1 MFYWSAHHILSAR
14 NPDPDILL
22 ELRRPQ
28 GVAKKLY
35 TLVTGWC
42 TYYFLFSCF
51 FFEGNM
57 QGLVFQRK
65 MEIEIC
71 IIFNIRIVLMKGFEA
86 WIETM
91 VIDTT
96 NKWDIMTTG
105 QVDSYHLLGL
115 RLDQSWWILVV
126 STENV
131 THTQAAQTDFP
142 AAGKHNY
149 NRLSDDQ
156 QFPAGMIKTY
166 KNTRTAPK
174 TSRKTSWGKRLD
186 RNVCW

>member
-1 MFYWSAHHILSAR
+1 MYDVSHNYSWVKRTTVPSSTISNGFPMFYWSAHHILSAR

-28 GVAKKLY
+28 GVAKKH
-35 TLVTGWC
+35 TPWWLVGAHII
-42 TYYFLFSCF
+42 FFFIF

-115 RLDQSWWILVV
+115 RLDQSWWVV
-126 STENV
+126 E
-131 THTQAAQTDFP
+131 F
-142 AAGKHNY
+142 
-149 NRLSDDQ
+149 
-156 QFPAGMIKTY
+156 
-166 KNTRTAPK
+166 
-174 TSRKTSWGKRLD
+174 
-186 RNVCW
+186 

>member
-51 FFEGNM
+51 FFEAHM

-65 MEIEIC
+65 ME
-71 IIFNIRIVLMKGFEA
+71 
-86 WIETM
+86 
-91 VIDTT
+91 
-96 NKWDIMTTG
+96 DIMTTG

-115 RLDQSWWILVV
+115 RLDQSW
-126 STENV
+126 
-131 THTQAAQTDFP
+131 
-142 AAGKHNY
+142 
-149 NRLSDDQ
+149 
-156 QFPAGMIKTY
+156 
-166 KNTRTAPK
+166 
-174 TSRKTSWGKRLD
+174 
-186 RNVCW
+186 